1 MIIKDYYVNQIQ
13 DAYIHSDRF
22 YFDIETL
29 GLSAKIHPIILI
41 CAAYYNSDTTVLI
54 RQYFCENITDEKQ
67 MLLAFL
73 DDINGKSYCVNFNGN
88 SFDLPFLRKRL
99 EYHLILNNCDNII
112 SRDLL
117 VFVRPLKKFWKIENL
132 KLKTIERFFNINRV
146 DAISGQDSVVLY
158 YDYQQNKSLSILN
171 KILLHNYEDVKNLIL
186 LNSLILKSLLKQSI
200 SIDTKFGV
208 INVYIYD
215 YKIKKSKIKI
225 LFNFIYNTNINLDYP
240 ISIFKDNGDKLVQ
253 NLSTFEMDV
262 FFNTGIDNANRKIL
276 YLELESKLLPLFING
291 DLINKNVFYL
301 LRSFFIE

>member
-67 MLLAFL
+67 MLLTFL
-73 DDINGKSYCVNFNGN
+73 DDIKEKSYCINFNGN
-88 SFDLPFLRKRL
+88 TFDLPFLKKRL
-99 EYHLILNNCDNII
+99 EYHLLSHNCESII
-112 SRDLL
+112 SHDLL
-117 VFVRPLKKFWKIENL
+117 VFVRPFKKFWKIENL
-132 KLKTIERFFNINRV
+132 KLKTIEKFFNINRF
-146 DAISGQDSVVLY
+146 DAISGQESVLLY
-158 YDYQQNKSLSILN
+158 YDYQQTNSLSILN

-186 LNSLILKSLLKQSI
+186 LDALIINSLKKRSI
-200 SIDTKFGV
+200 SMDTKYGD

-215 YKIKKSKIKI
+215 YKIKNSKIKI
-225 LFNFIYNTNINLDYP
+225 LFNSINNKSIKQDYP

-253 NLSTFEMDV
+253 NLSILEMDV
-262 FFNTGIDNANRKIL
+262 FFKTGIDNKNRKIL
-276 YLELESKLLPLFING
+276 FLELESNLLPIFIDG
-291 DLINKNVFYL
+291 DLIDKNAFYL
-301 LRSFFIE
+301 LRSFFFE